1 MKTRARIEPTR
12 EQLEAALRQ
21 SGCLITLDE
30 AMASPAVALALKN
43 SVIAMTKTAPR
54 NITTDYQ
61 MRAANDDT
69 AKENHER

>member
-1 MKTRARIEPTR
+1 
-12 EQLEAALRQ
+12 
-21 SGCLITLDE
+21 
-30 AMASPAVALALKN
+30 MASPAVALALKN